1 MLFHELTESPEH
13 LSGVGPKRAA
23 RLAKLGV
30 HTVADL
36 LALVPR
42 RYEDR
47 SRVGT
52 LLEAVEYGEGVV
64 HVTVVDHEYFL
75 RSRQRTLKLII
86 RDETSTAALVCFG
99 RNFLARTFPVGS
111 HLSVYGQF
119 SLRYGEIQAAVFDA
133 EHRDPDSP
141 ESSGGAPPIIPV
153 YPLTEGITQKHLRDA
168 VTHALDQYVHDV
180 EDELPLRLRREEH
193 LPSLAEAPRAVH
205 FPATIDEPDRAYR
218 RLVWGE
224 LFTFQLRLAQDAQRR
239 RRRKRRPR
247 PAPARSA
254 VEPVMRSLPF
264 QLTEDQ
270 SLVLSEILS
279 DMDQPWPMSRL
290 LQGDVGSGKTL
301 VALLAALSAVERG
314 QQVALMVPTELLA
327 RQHARNIGTFLA
339 ETDVRPALV
348 LGSMPTAAR
357 REVAAA
363 LGDGEL
369 DLVIGTHALF
379 SQQLVYANLGLVIID
394 EQHRFGVGQ
403 REQLQQRGLAPDVLM
418 MSATPIPRS
427 LALTAFGDSEVSTIR
442 RLPPGRKPIKTH
454 LARMGNE
461 QRVYEFVRK
470 ELDAGRQAYL
480 VYPAIE
486 EGGPGGFRSAQ
497 EMHRHL
503 QRVLSPYRIGIA
515 HSRLDEDARAETMAA
530 FARGEIHALV
540 ATSVVEVGVD
550 VPNATCMVIEH
561 AEVFG
566 LAALHQL
573 RGRVGRGEAQSYC
586 ILVYQDPLTSDARE
600 RLKVMYEST
609 DGFFIAEEDLRIRG
623 PGELQG
629 SRQSG
634 FLEFRFA
641 DIRRHM
647 AEMISARTHVARLL
661 REDPELHHDE
671 HHALKRA
678 VEALREESADEN

>member
-1 MLFHELTESPEH
+1 MLFHELTDSPEH
-13 LSGVGPKRAA
+13 LRGVGPKRAA
-23 RLAKLGV
+23 RLAKWGV
-30 HTVADL
+30 STVADL
-36 LALVPR
+36 LSLVPR

-47 SRVGT
+47 SRTVS
-52 LLEAVEYGEGVV
+52 LVEAVESGEGVV
-64 HVTVVDHEYFL
+64 HATVVSHEYFL
-75 RSRQRTLKLII
+75 RGRQRTLKLII
-86 RDETSTAALVCFG
+86 QDETSTAALVCFG
-99 RNFLARTFPVGS
+99 RNFLARTFPEGS
-111 HLSVYGQF
+111 ELSVYGQF
-119 SLRYGEIQAAVFDA
+119 SLRYGEIQASVFDA
-133 EHRDPDSP
+133 ERRDP
-141 ESSGGAPPIIPV
+141 ESSQSPQAAPPIVPV
-153 YPLTEGITQKHLRDA
+153 YPLTEGITQAHLRDA
-168 VTHALDQYVHDV
+168 IAHALNRYAHDV
-180 EDELPLRLRREEH
+180 EDEIPTRLRHAEQ
-193 LPSLAEAPRAVH
+193 LPSLAEALQSIH
-205 FPATIDEPDRAYR
+205 FPATLDEPEHAYR
-218 RLVWGE
+218 RFVWGE
-224 LFTFQLRLAQDAQRR
+224 LFTFQLRLAQDAQHRR
-239 RRRKRRPR
+239 RHTRRAR
-247 PAPARSA
+247 PAPFRSA
-254 VEPVMRSLPF
+254 MEPVIHALPF

-270 SLVLSEILS
+270 SRVLSEILS

-301 VALLAALSAVERG
+301 VAVLAALSAVERG
-314 QQVALMVPTELLA
+314 QQAALMVPTELLA
-327 RQHARNIGTFLA
+327 RQHARNVGSFLA

-348 LGSMPTAAR
+348 LGSMPAPAR

-369 DLVIGTHALF
+369 DLLIGTHALF
-379 SQQLVYANLGLVIID
+379 SQGLVYANLGLVIID

-403 REQLQQRGLAPDVLM
+403 RERLQQRGLAPDVLM

-427 LALTAFGDSEVSTIR
+427 LALTAFGDSEVSTIH

-461 QRVYEFVRK
+461 QRVYQFVRR

-480 VYPAIE
+480 VYPAIA
-486 EGGPGGFRSAQ
+486 EGGPGGYRSAQ

-503 QRVLSPYRIGIA
+503 QAVLAPYRVGIA
-515 HSRLDEDARAETMAA
+515 HSRMEEDARAETMAA
-530 FARGEIHALV
+530 FARCEIHALV

-573 RGRVGRGEAQSYC
+573 RGRVGRGAAQSYC
-586 ILVYQDPLTSDARE
+586 ILVYQEPLSSDARE

-647 AEMISARTHVARLL
+647 AEMISARTHVARVL
-661 REDPELHHDE
+661 REDPELQQDE
-671 HHALKRA
+671 HQVLNRA
-678 VEALREESADEN
+678 VAALREES